1 MVLEKS
7 IYLGPFVHSKTLK
20 DLDICTTG
28 AIGVDEHGKIAFID
42 RNASLSN
49 YSPSDSAWSTAKIVS
64 IPDAGFF
71 FPGFIDTHTHAPQY
85 PNAGIFGSS
94 TLLNWLE
101 TYTFPTESSFS
112 SLPTA
117 QRIYTRVVSRLLSH
131 GTTTAAYYATTHV
144 PSTNLLADICLA
156 KGQRA
161 FVGRVCMDQLSPPYY
176 RDASPES
183 AVKDTEA
190 CLAHIR
196 SIDPSNA
203 LISSIVTPRFA
214 PSCSADVLARLGALA
229 AQTGA
234 PIQTHISENKDEIA
248 LVKEMFP
255 HSKSYADVYDTAGLL
270 TPRTILAHA
279 VHLSADEVNLIRERG
294 AKISHCPCSN
304 TCLTSGAAPVRE
316 MLDAGLEI
324 GLGTDVSGGYSP
336 SILEEVRQAVLVSRH
351 VTMGKGDEA
360 KLSVAEALF
369 LATRG
374 GARVVGLEDRVGG
387 FEVGMEWDAQMVS
400 LATVGEE
407 GEMSAEVGPVDIFG
421 EESWENKVAKW
432 VFNGDDRN
440 TKNVW
445 VKGRLVH
452 SR

>member
-1 MVLEKS
+1 MALEKT
-7 IYLGPFVHSKTLK
+7 IYLGPFVHSKTLNE
-20 DLDICTTG
+20 LDICTTG
-28 AIGVDEHGKIAFID
+28 AIGVDESGKISFID
-42 RNASLSN
+42 RDVPLTDYTA
-49 YSPSDSAWSTAKIVS
+49 PPPWSTAKI
-64 IPDAGFF
+64 IRITDTGFF

-112 SLPTA
+112 SLATA

-144 PSTNLLADICLA
+144 PATNLLADICLA

-161 FVGRVCMDQLSPPYY
+161 LVGRVCMDQLSPPYY
-176 RDASPES
+176 RDASPET
-183 AVKDTEA
+183 AVKDTQA
-190 CLAHIR
+190 CIDHVGA
-196 SIDPSNA
+196 IDPSST
-203 LISSIVTPRFA
+203 LITAVVTPRFA
-214 PSCSADVLARLGALA
+214 PSCSAEVLAHLGALA
-229 AQTGA
+229 RETGV
-234 PIQTHISENKDEIA
+234 PVQTHIAENVDEIA
-248 LVKEMFP
+248 LVKSLFP
-255 HSKSYADVYDTAGLL
+255 SSKSYADVYDTAGLL
-270 TPRTILAHA
+270 TPKTILAHA
-279 VHLSADEVNLIRERG
+279 VHLSPDEVELVRSRG
-294 AKISHCPCSN
+294 AKIAHCPCSN

-336 SILEEVRQAVLVSRH
+336 SILEEVRQCVLVSRH
-351 VTMGKGDEA
+351 VAMEKGEKA
-360 KLSVAEALF
+360 KLSVAEALY

-374 GARVVGLEDRVGG
+374 GARVVGMQDRIGG
-387 FEVGMEWDAQMVS
+387 FEVGMEWDAQMIRLGSVQES
-400 LATVGEE
+400 GEME
-407 GEMSAEVGPVDIFG
+407 GEMGPVDIFG
-421 EESWENKVAKW
+421 KESWEDRVAKW

-440 TKNVW
+440 TEKVW

>member
-1 MVLEKS
+1 
-7 IYLGPFVHSKTLK
+7 
-20 DLDICTTG
+20 
-28 AIGVDEHGKIAFID
+28 
-42 RNASLSN
+42 
-49 YSPSDSAWSTAKIVS
+49 
-64 IPDAGFF
+64 
-71 FPGFIDTHTHAPQY
+71 
-85 PNAGIFGSS
+85 
-94 TLLNWLE
+94 
-101 TYTFPTESSFS
+101 
-112 SLPTA
+112 
-117 QRIYTRVVSRLLSH
+117 
-131 GTTTAAYYATTHV
+131 
-144 PSTNLLADICLA
+144 
-156 KGQRA
+156 
-161 FVGRVCMDQLSPPYY
+161 
-176 RDASPES
+176 
-183 AVKDTEA
+183 
-190 CLAHIR
+190 
-196 SIDPSNA
+196 
-203 LISSIVTPRFA
+203 
-214 PSCSADVLARLGALA
+214 
-229 AQTGA
+229 
-234 PIQTHISENKDEIA
+234 
-248 LVKEMFP
+248 
-255 HSKSYADVYDTAGLL
+255 
-270 TPRTILAHA
+270 
-279 VHLSADEVNLIRERG
+279 
-294 AKISHCPCSN
+294 
-304 TCLTSGAAPVRE
+304 VRE